1 MFTQSC
7 IKENYALTTCLHS
20 LVQRRITP
28 KHVYTVLYKGELS
41 PKHVY
46 TVLYK
51 GELPLNMFTQS
62 CTKENYP

>member
-7 IKENYALTTCLHS
+7 TKEKYPQTCLRS

-28 KHVYTVLYKGELS
+28 KHVYTVLYKGEL
-41 PKHVY
+41 
-46 TVLYK
+46 
-51 GELPLNMFTQS
+51 PLNMFTVLYTGELTLNMFIQS

>member
-1 MFTQSC
+1 MFTP
-7 IKENYALTTCLHS
+7 KEKYPQTCLHS
-20 LVQRRITP
+20 LVQRRIT
-28 KHVYTVLYKGELS
+28 

>member
-7 IKENYALTTCLHS
+7 TQEKYPQTCLRS
-20 LVQRRITP
+20 LVQRRIT
-28 KHVYTVLYKGELS
+28 

-62 CTKENYP
+62 CTTENYP